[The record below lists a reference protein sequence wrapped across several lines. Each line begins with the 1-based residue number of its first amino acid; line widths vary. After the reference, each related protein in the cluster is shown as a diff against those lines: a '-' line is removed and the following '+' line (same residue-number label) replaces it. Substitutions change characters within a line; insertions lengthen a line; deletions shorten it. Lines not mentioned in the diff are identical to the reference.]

1 MADIGVTATFGIV
14 SRPMLGKVKHA
25 NLVFLWIQEPVE
37 RLIAP
42 IRNQLTSEMLPDML
56 TKFVVNRE
64 IMRSLGGMGF
74 LFSL

>member
-1 MADIGVTATFGIV
+1 
-14 SRPMLGKVKHA
+14 MLGKVKHA

-64 IMRSLGGMGF
+64 IMRSLGGME
-74 LFSL
+74 FSLQLGVGFVF

>member
-1 MADIGVTATFGIV
+1 
-14 SRPMLGKVKHA
+14 MLDKVKHA
-25 NLVFLWIQEPVE
+25 NLIFLWIQEPVE